1 MSNLTA
7 HLKALEEKEEKTPKK
22 SRRQEN
28 SQTQGQNQKIEAN
41 SMIQRINKSKSLFF
55 EIISATLFICFLF
68 FKTEFRCVA
77 LAVLELT
84 L

>member
-55 EIISATLFICFLF
+55 EIISATLFIYFLICFLF
-68 FKTEFRCVA
+68 FVFQDRV
-77 LAVLELT
+77 
-84 L
+84 